1 MRSDKILA
9 GEMADV
15 GLCYYIVQKFC
26 VRQQFRF
33 SLPFCHNDCFIGG
46 AYYLSQEFDNW
57 FCTSNMTKQIHSVTT
72 QPVQLF
78 KFAKLSDCTRKVRL

>member
-46 AYYLSQEFDNW
+46 AYYLSQEFDN
-57 FCTSNMTKQIHSVTT
+57 
-72 QPVQLF
+72 
-78 KFAKLSDCTRKVRL
+78 